1 MFFPDFLN
9 THISTPLIA
18 SAAELVIPSV
28 SPEPSPI
35 GNKFLM
41 FIDSKLSLRTIL
53 AGDDVLVSGARDIK
67 LKE

>member
-1 MFFPDFLN
+1 
-9 THISTPLIA
+9 
-18 SAAELVIPSV
+18 
-28 SPEPSPI
+28 
-35 GNKFLM
+35 M